1 MNKKCQVFTPTNI
14 VNEMLDKVGYVSNL
28 YGKKVIDNACGDGNI
43 LQGIVRRYIEV
54 SLLENIPLEKIKVG
68 LETDIYGAEI
78 DKMYYAKCL
87 ENLNSLVSIYDLY
100 NISWNILN
108 GDILKAGLDVKFD
121 FIIGNPPYIT
131 YRDLDEETRLYVKN
145 NFQSCIQ
152 GKFDYCYAFIE
163 VSLNSL
169 SNQGKLAYL
178 IPNSIFKNVF
188 AQRLREM
195 MLPYL
200 SKVYDY
206 TTKKLFDDALTSSA
220 IIICDKEN
228 LSESIGYFDIAND
241 KSFAISKKNLNEKWK
256 FVHQKEV
263 AFSEKCRFGDYF
275 NASISVATLLNKA
288 FIIDDFKLTEEYVY
302 VKDFKIER
310 SIVRETSSPRALNNN
325 KKELIIF
332 PYFYVDGTVQ
342 KYSVEFFET
351 EFPEATK
358 YLSQFKNKLE
368 QRKSDKSS
376 KWFEYGRSQAISH
389 LNQAKLL
396 MSTIVTTKVKVYE
409 LSEDNIPYSGIYITS
424 KGELSLEKAKE
435 LLMSEVFYD
444 YLRTIGINANGS
456 SIRITVKDINN
467 FEFSKNKVLTDKLKI
482 E

>member
-1 MNKKCQVFTPTNI
+1 MNKKCQVFTPPNI
-14 VNEMLDKVGYVSNL
+14 VSEMLDKVGYVSNL

-43 LQGIVRRYIEV
+43 LKEVVRRYIEV
-54 SLLENIPLEKIKVG
+54 CLLENISLEGIKAG

-78 DKMYYAKCL
+78 DEGYHGECL
-87 ENLNSLVSIYDLY
+87 ENLDSLASMYGIY

-121 FIIGNPPYIT
+121 FIVGNPPYIT
-131 YRDLDEETRLYVKN
+131 YRDLDEEIRLYVKN
-145 NFQSCIQ
+145 NFQSCAH

-163 VSLNSL
+163 ISLNSL
-169 SNQGKLAYL
+169 SNQGKLVYL

-200 SKVYDY
+200 SKIYDY

-228 LSESIGYFDIAND
+228 LSDNIEYVDIANEN
-241 KSFAISKKNLNEKWK
+241 SFEISKRNLNEKWK
-256 FVHQKEV
+256 FVRQKEV
-263 AFSEKCRFGDYF
+263 TLSEKCRFGDYF

-288 FIIDDFKLTEEYVY
+288 FIVDDFKLTEEYVH

-310 SIVRETSSPRALNNN
+310 SIVRETSSPRALNYN

-332 PYFYVDGTVQ
+332 PYFYVDGTVN
-342 KYSVEFFET
+342 KYSVKFFET
-351 EFPEATK
+351 KFPEATK
-358 YLSQFKNKLE
+358 YLSQFKEELE

-389 LNQAKLL
+389 LNQEKLL
-396 MSTIVTTKVKVYE
+396 MSTIVTTKVKIYE
-409 LSEDNIPYSGIYITS
+409 LNKDNIPYSGIYITS
-424 KGELSLEKAKE
+424 KGILPLEKAKE

-467 FEFSKNKVLTDKLKI
+467 FEFSEK
-482 E
+482 